1 MSLTNILNLVDSIG
15 NLLRSEEKK
24 FLQPLGLQPIHLHVL
39 MYLSMCNKYS
49 NNPAALTKYLGN
61 TKGTTSQSINVL
73 ETKGYLVKQ
82 KSKNDKRII
91 KLYLTEQAN
100 EIIKKLSFED
110 SEDFFNDRSM
120 EITENVLTNILKSLQ
135 LSNQS
140 MTFGICNTCD
150 FFIDEGDGY
159 RCGLTQEVLFDYE
172 IDQVCQEHESE
183 LQDI

>member
-1 MSLTNILNLVDSIG
+1 MGLTNILNLVDSIG

-73 ETKGYLVKQ
+73 EKKGYLIKQ
-82 KSKNDKRII
+82 PSEKDKRVT
-91 KLYLTEQAN
+91 KLYLTEKAH
-100 EIIKKLSFED
+100 EIINTLSFDD
-110 SEDFFNDRSM
+110 SEQFFSDNGM

-135 LSNQS
+135 LSNKM
-140 MTFGICNTCD
+140 MTFGVCRTCD

-159 RCGLTQEVLFDYE
+159 RCGLTHEVLKNYE
-172 IDQVCQEHESE
+172 IDQICQEHESE
-183 LQDI
+183 LHEL

>member
-73 ETKGYLVKQ
+73 ETKGYLVKK

-110 SEDFFNDRSM
+110 SEGFFNDRSM
-120 EITENVLTNILKSLQ
+120 EIAENVLTNILKSLQ

-140 MTFGICNTCD
+140 IAIARHVLVVRPVHSHSLGFLGPN
-150 FFIDEGDGY
+150 
-159 RCGLTQEVLFDYE
+159 GLGRVQKWKFNLGACLAEYLRM
-172 IDQVCQEHESE
+172 
-183 LQDI
+183 

>member
-15 NLLRSEEKK
+15 NLLRFEEKK
-24 FLQPLGLQPIHLHVL
+24 FLRPLGLQPIHLHVL
-39 MYLSMCNKYS
+39 MYLSMSNKYS

-73 ETKGYLVKQ
+73 ESKGYLVKQ
-82 KSKNDKRII
+82 KSVNDKRII

-140 MTFGICNTCD
+140 LGFGICKTCD
-150 FFIDEGDGY
+150 FFIDEGDGF
-159 RCGLTQEVLFDYE
+159 RCGLTQEILFDYE
-172 IDQVCQEHESE
+172 IDQICQLHESE
-183 LQDI
+183 LHEL

>member
-1 MSLTNILNLVDSIG
+1 MSLTNILNMVDSIG

-39 MYLSMCNKYS
+39 MYLSMSNKYS

-73 ETKGYLVKQ
+73 ESKGYLVKE
-82 KSKNDKRII
+82 KSNKDKRIV
-91 KLYLTEQAN
+91 KLYLTEKAT

-140 MTFGICNTCD
+140 MTFGICKTCD
-150 FFIDEGDGY
+150 FFIDEGDGF
-159 RCGLTQEVLFDYE
+159 RCGLTEEVLHDFE
-172 IDQVCQEHESE
+172 IELVCQEHESE

>member
-39 MYLSMCNKYS
+39 MYLSMSNKYS

-73 ETKGYLVKQ
+73 ESKGYLVKE
-82 KSKNDKRII
+82 KSTKDKRIV
-91 KLYLTEQAN
+91 KLYLTEKAT

-140 MTFGICNTCD
+140 MTFGICKTCD
-150 FFIDEGDGY
+150 FFIDEGDGF
-159 RCGLTQEVLFDYE
+159 RCGLTQEPLFDYE
-172 IDQVCQEHESE
+172 IDLVCQEHESE